1 MKNILITQTL
11 IFLFISATVFA
22 QNQYYL
28 SSSTG
33 NDNNDGSQTQP
44 WKTLS
49 KLSATT
55 LGPGD
60 TVYFKKGDTFRG
72 NFVVDGSGT
81 EQNPI
86 TFTSYGTGNQPI
98 ISGSGHDD
106 GGGDYR
112 EAILVTNHDNMIV
125 DGLEIQNHRTITR
138 SGVGDLVSFG
148 IRVEVSD
155 SNANLNNFSFRNMT
169 FKNVYA
175 LFGINISDYTNIN
188 IYQQAFNAFEVSG
201 LTFFSSRGGI
211 INNVIVEDSY
221 FTDLQRIGVHMKN
234 AAGKN
239 STKRNT
245 NFVFRNNEFF
255 QIGGTC
261 VLPVRTENCLI
272 ENNIFNQ
279 PGAKTN
285 DKMIGR
291 GSAVWNWYS
300 INTIVQYNQAI
311 NAKGIMDSH
320 GIHVD
325 HSNVDTFIQYN
336 YMQDCEGGFVEILG
350 GNQRAVYRFN
360 ISVNDGWRHPDNY
373 DLLKWPNSDHT
384 IWLNDKVWGSK
395 DNHPSIDSYIYN
407 NTIVINKSGN
417 DAFDTAIDIKGENTR
432 IYNNIFYATNGSGIG
447 NQQGHY
453 GDPKLMMTNNLF
465 NGNIRNNF
473 RNLDSNR
480 VEINA
485 DFYNE
490 EIGDQNEFQINASS
504 QAINAGA
511 AYTGDYAHPAI
522 PVSASDIFANVE
534 EYPTVDFFGNSLTGD
549 STPNIGASNAKNGG
563 ITLSNKSES
572 STEKVFIQ
580 NPMISEKVVLF
591 GVNKSYQ
598 YALVDILGR
607 NKQQGF
613 LEAHKDEIILDES
626 LNPGIYVLKLKDKTN
641 TITSK
646 IVVNK
651 SSVNPDY

>member
-1 MKNILITQTL
+1 MYKQIKYP
-11 IFLFISATVFA
+11 IFVLLLSYSLCA

-33 NDNNDGSQTQP
+33 NDSNDGSQTQP

-49 KLSATT
+49 KISNTT

-72 NFVVDGSGT
+72 HFVVDGSGT
-81 EQNPI
+81 EQSPI
-86 TFTSYGTGNQPI
+86 TFTSYGNGNQPI
-98 ISGSGHDD
+98 ISGSDHDY

-112 EAILVTNHDNMIV
+112 EAMLVTNHDNMV
-125 DGLEIQNHRTITR
+125 FDDLEIQNHRTISR

-148 IRVEVSD
+148 IRIEVSD

-175 LFGINISDYTNIN
+175 LYWVDPSNQN
-188 IYQQAFNAFEVSG
+188 AFNDFEVSG
-201 LTFFSSRGGI
+201 LTFISSWGGI

-221 FTDLQRIGVHMKN
+221 FTDLQRIGVHIKN
-234 AAGKN
+234 TMGKT

-245 NFVFRNNEFF
+245 NFVFRNNDFF

-300 INTIVQYNQAI
+300 INTIIQYNQAI

-360 ISVNDGWRHPDNY
+360 ISVNDGWRVHPN
-373 DLLKWPNSDHT
+373 WVNSDHT
-384 IWLNDKVWGSK
+384 IWLNDKIGGESG
-395 DNHPSIDSYIYN
+395 HPSYDSYIYN
-407 NTIVINKSGN
+407 NTVVINKSGN
-417 DAFDTAIDIKGENTR
+417 DAFDTAIDINGQNTR
-432 IYNNIFYATNGSGIG
+432 IFNNIFYATNGSGIG
-447 NQQGHY
+447 NQQGNY
-453 GDPKLMMTNNLF
+453 GDPNLMMTNNMF
-465 NGNIRNNF
+465 FGNIRNNF
-473 RNLDSNR
+473 KTLDSNR
-480 VEINA
+480 LEVNPV
-485 DFYNE
+485 FYNE
-490 EIGDQNEFQINASS
+490 QIGDQYGFQINGSS
-504 QAINAGA
+504 QAIDAGA
-511 AYTGDYAHPAI
+511 AYTGNYAHPAI
-522 PVSASDIFANVE
+522 PVGASTIFTNVE
-534 EYPTVDFFGNSLTGD
+534 EYPTVDFFGNSITGD
-549 STPNIGASNAKNGG
+549 FTPNIGASNAKNGE
-563 ITLSNKSES
+563 ITLSNKSDTS
-572 STEKVFIQ
+572 SDKVYIQ
-580 NPMISEKVVLF
+580 NPMMSEKVVLF
-591 GVNKSYQ
+591 GIDKPYQ

-607 NKQQGF
+607 TKQQGF
-613 LEAHKDEIILDES
+613 LEASQNEIILDQTLS
-626 LNPGIYVLKLKDKTN
+626 SGVYLLKLENKAN
-641 TITSK
+641 TIKSK
-646 IVVNK
+646 IVLN
-651 SSVNPDY
+651 

>member
-1 MKNILITQTL
+1 MHKQIKYQ
-11 IFLFISATVFA
+11 IFVLLLSFSLCA

-33 NDNNDGSQTQP
+33 NDNNNGSQTQP

-49 KLSATT
+49 KLSNTT

-72 NFVVDGSGT
+72 HFVVNGSGT
-81 EQNPI
+81 EGNLI
-86 TFTSYGTGNQPI
+86 TFTSYGSGNQPI
-98 ISGSGHDD
+98 ISGSSHDD

-112 EAILVTNHDNMIV
+112 EAILVTNHDNMV
-125 DGLEIQNHRTITR
+125 FDGLEIQNHRTISR

-148 IRVEVSD
+148 IRIEVSN
-155 SNANLNNFSFRNMT
+155 SNVDLNNFSFRNMT

-175 LFGINISDYTNIN
+175 LYWVDPADQN
-188 IYQQAFNAFEVSG
+188 AFNDFEVSG
-201 LTFFSSRGGI
+201 LTFISSWGGI
-211 INNVIVEDSY
+211 INNVIVEESY
-221 FTDLQRIGVHMKN
+221 FTDLQRIGVHIKN
-234 AAGKN
+234 TMGKT

-261 VLPVRTENCLI
+261 VLPIRTENCLI

-300 INTIVQYNQAI
+300 INTIVQYNQAV
-311 NAKGIMDSH
+311 NAKGILDSH

-360 ISVNDGWRHPDNY
+360 ISVNDGWRVNPN
-373 DLLKWPNSDHT
+373 WVNSDHT
-384 IWLNDKVWGSK
+384 IWLNDKIGGQSG
-395 DNHPSIDSYIYN
+395 HPSYESYIYN
-407 NTIVINKSGN
+407 NTVVINKSGN
-417 DAFDTAIDIKGENTR
+417 DAFDTAIDINGQNTR
-432 IYNNIFYATNGSGIG
+432 IFNNIFYAVNGSGIG
-447 NQQGHY
+447 NQQGNY
-453 GDPKLMMTNNLF
+453 SDPNLMMTNNLF
-465 NGNIRNNF
+465 FGNIRNNF
-473 RNLDSNR
+473 KTIDTNR
-480 VEINA
+480 IEVNPV
-485 DFYNE
+485 FYNE
-490 EIGDQNEFQINASS
+490 QSGDQYGFQIDASS
-504 QAINAGA
+504 QAIDAGA
-511 AYTGDYAHPAI
+511 AYTGNYAHPAI
-522 PVSASDIFANVE
+522 PVDASTIFANLE
-534 EYPTVDFFGNSLTGD
+534 EYPTVDFFGNSLSGD
-549 STPNIGASNAKNGG
+549 STPNIGASNAKNGE
-563 ITLSNKSES
+563 ITLSNKSDI
-572 STEKVFIQ
+572 STEKVYIQ
-580 NPMISEKVVLF
+580 NPMISDKVVLH

-607 NKQQGF
+607 TKQQGF
-613 LEAHKDEIILDES
+613 LEAQKDEIILDES
-626 LNPGIYVLKLKDKTN
+626 LNPGIYLLQLRDKTN

-646 IVVNK
+646 IVVN
-651 SSVNPDY
+651 

>member
-1 MKNILITQTL
+1 MHKQIKYQ
-11 IFLFISATVFA
+11 VFVLLLSFSLCA

-33 NDNNDGSQTQP
+33 NDNNNGSQTQP

-49 KLSATT
+49 KLSNTT

-72 NFVVDGSGT
+72 HYVVNGSGT
-81 EQNPI
+81 EGNLI
-86 TFTSYGTGNQPI
+86 TFTSYGSGNQPI
-98 ISGSGHDD
+98 ISGSSHDD

-112 EAILVTNHDNMIV
+112 EAILVTNHDNMV
-125 DGLEIQNHRTITR
+125 FDGLEIQNHRTISR

-148 IRVEVSD
+148 IRIEVSD
-155 SNANLNNFSFRNMT
+155 SNVDLNNFSFRNMT

-175 LFGINISDYTNIN
+175 LYWVDPADQN
-188 IYQQAFNAFEVSG
+188 AFNDFEVSG
-201 LTFFSSRGGI
+201 LTFISSWGGI
-211 INNVIVEDSY
+211 INNVIVEESY
-221 FTDLQRIGVHMKN
+221 FTDLQRIGVHIKN
-234 AAGKN
+234 TMGKT

-261 VLPVRTENCLI
+261 VLPIRTENCLI

-300 INTIVQYNQAI
+300 INTIVQYNQAV
-311 NAKGIMDSH
+311 NAKGILDSH

-360 ISVNDGWRHPDNY
+360 ISVNDGWRVNPN
-373 DLLKWPNSDHT
+373 WANSDHT
-384 IWLNDKVWGSK
+384 IWLNDKIGGQSG
-395 DNHPSIDSYIYN
+395 HPSYDSYIYN
-407 NTIVINKSGN
+407 NTVVINKSGN
-417 DAFDTAIDIKGENTR
+417 DAFDTAIDINGQNTR
-432 IYNNIFYATNGSGIG
+432 IYNNIFYAVNGSGIG
-447 NQQGHY
+447 NQQGNY
-453 GDPKLMMTNNLF
+453 NDPNLMITNNLF
-465 NGNIRNNF
+465 FGNIRNNF
-473 RNLDSNR
+473 KTTDANR
-480 VEINA
+480 IEVNPG
-485 DFYNE
+485 FYNE
-490 EIGDQNEFQINASS
+490 QSGDQYGFQIDASS
-504 QAINAGA
+504 QAIDAGA
-511 AYTGDYAHPAI
+511 AYTGNYAHPAI
-522 PVSASDIFANVE
+522 PVDASTIFANLE
-534 EYPTVDFFGNSLTGD
+534 EYPTVDFFGNSLSGD
-549 STPNIGASNAKNGG
+549 SIPNIGACNAKNGE
-563 ITLSNKSES
+563 ITLSNKSDIS
-572 STEKVFIQ
+572 AEKVYIQ
-580 NPMISEKVVLF
+580 NPMISDKVVLY

-607 NKQQGF
+607 TKQQGF
-613 LEAHKDEIILDES
+613 LEAQKDEIILDES
-626 LNPGIYVLKLKDKTN
+626 LNPGVYLLQLRDKTN

-646 IVVNK
+646 IVVN
-651 SSVNPDY
+651 

>member
-1 MKNILITQTL
+1 MHKQIKYQ
-11 IFLFISATVFA
+11 IFVLLLSFSLCA

-33 NDNNDGSQTQP
+33 NDNNNGSQTQP

-49 KLSATT
+49 KLSNTT

-72 NFVVDGSGT
+72 HYVVNGSGT
-81 EQNPI
+81 EGNLI
-86 TFTSYGTGNQPI
+86 TFTSYGSGNQPI
-98 ISGSGHDD
+98 ISGSSHDD

-112 EAILVTNHDNMIV
+112 EAILVTNHDNMV
-125 DGLEIQNHRTITR
+125 FDGLEIQNHRTISR

-148 IRVEVSD
+148 IRIEVSD
-155 SNANLNNFSFRNMT
+155 SNVDLNNFSFRNMT

-175 LFGINISDYTNIN
+175 LYWVDPADQN
-188 IYQQAFNAFEVSG
+188 AFNDFEVSG
-201 LTFFSSRGGI
+201 LTFISSWGGI
-211 INNVIVEDSY
+211 INNVIVEESY
-221 FTDLQRIGVHMKN
+221 FTDLQRIGVHIKN
-234 AAGKN
+234 TMGKT

-261 VLPVRTENCLI
+261 VLPIRTENCLI

-300 INTIVQYNQAI
+300 INTIVQYNQAV
-311 NAKGIMDSH
+311 NAKGILDSH

-360 ISVNDGWRHPDNY
+360 ISVNDGWRVNPN
-373 DLLKWPNSDHT
+373 WVNSDHT
-384 IWLNDKVWGSK
+384 IWLNDKIGGQSG
-395 DNHPSIDSYIYN
+395 HPSYDSYIYN
-407 NTIVINKSGN
+407 NTVVINKSGN
-417 DAFDTAIDIKGENTR
+417 DAFDTAIDINGQNTR
-432 IYNNIFYATNGSGIG
+432 IFNNIFYAVNGSGIG
-447 NQQGHY
+447 NQQGNY
-453 GDPKLMMTNNLF
+453 SDPSLMMTNNLF
-465 NGNIRNNF
+465 FGNIRNNF
-473 RNLDSNR
+473 KTIDANR
-480 VEINA
+480 IEVNPV
-485 DFYNE
+485 FFNE
-490 EIGDQNEFQINASS
+490 QSGDQYGFQIDASS
-504 QAINAGA
+504 QAIDAGA
-511 AYTGDYAHPAI
+511 AYTGNYAHPAI
-522 PVSASDIFANVE
+522 PVDASTIFANLE
-534 EYPTVDFFGNSLTGD
+534 EYPTVDFFGNSLSGD
-549 STPNIGASNAKNGG
+549 STPNIGASNAKNGE
-563 ITLSNKSES
+563 ITLSNKSDI
-572 STEKVFIQ
+572 STEKVYIQ
-580 NPMISEKVVLF
+580 NPIISDKVVLH

-607 NKQQGF
+607 TKQQGF
-613 LEAHKDEIILDES
+613 LEAQKDEIILDES
-626 LNPGIYVLKLKDKTN
+626 LNPGIYLLQLRDKTN

-646 IVVNK
+646 IVVN
-651 SSVNPDY
+651 

>member
-1 MKNILITQTL
+1 MYKQIKYP
-11 IFLFISATVFA
+11 IFVLLLSYSLCA

-33 NDNNDGSQTQP
+33 NDSNDGSQTQP

-49 KLSATT
+49 KISNTT

-72 NFVVDGSGT
+72 HFVVDGSGT
-81 EQNPI
+81 EQSPI
-86 TFTSYGTGNQPI
+86 TFTSYGNGNQPI
-98 ISGSGHDD
+98 ISGSDHDD

-112 EAILVTNHDNMIV
+112 EAMLVTNHDNMV
-125 DGLEIQNHRTITR
+125 FDDLEIQNHRTISR

-148 IRVEVSD
+148 IRIEVSD

-175 LFGINISDYTNIN
+175 LYWVDPSNQN
-188 IYQQAFNAFEVSG
+188 AFNDFEVSG
-201 LTFFSSRGGI
+201 LTFISSWGGI

-221 FTDLQRIGVHMKN
+221 FTDLQRIGVHIKN
-234 AAGKN
+234 TMGKT

-245 NFVFRNNEFF
+245 NFVFRNNDFF

-300 INTIVQYNQAI
+300 INTIIQYNQAI

-360 ISVNDGWRHPDNY
+360 ISVNDGWRVHPN
-373 DLLKWPNSDHT
+373 WVNSDHT
-384 IWLNDKVWGSK
+384 IWLNDKIGGESG
-395 DNHPSIDSYIYN
+395 HPSYDSYIYN
-407 NTIVINKSGN
+407 NTVVINKSGN
-417 DAFDTAIDIKGENTR
+417 DAFDTAIDINGQNTR
-432 IYNNIFYATNGSGIG
+432 IFNNIFYATNGSGIG
-447 NQQGHY
+447 NQQGNY
-453 GDPKLMMTNNLF
+453 GDPNLMMTNNMF
-465 NGNIRNNF
+465 FGNIRNNF
-473 RNLDSNR
+473 KTLDSNR
-480 VEINA
+480 LEVNPV
-485 DFYNE
+485 FYNE
-490 EIGDQNEFQINASS
+490 QIGDQYGFQINGSS
-504 QAINAGA
+504 QAIDAGA
-511 AYTGDYAHPAI
+511 AYTGNYAHPAI
-522 PVSASDIFANVE
+522 PVGASTIFTNVE
-534 EYPTVDFFGNSLTGD
+534 EYPTVDFFGNSITGD
-549 STPNIGASNAKNGG
+549 FTPNIGASNAKNGE
-563 ITLSNKSES
+563 ITLSNKSDTS
-572 STEKVFIQ
+572 SDKVYIQ
-580 NPMISEKVVLF
+580 NPMMSEKVVLF
-591 GVNKSYQ
+591 GIDKPYQ

-607 NKQQGF
+607 TKQQGF
-613 LEAHKDEIILDES
+613 LEASQNEIILDQS
-626 LNPGIYVLKLKDKTN
+626 LSSGVYLLKLENKAN
-641 TITSK
+641 TIKSK
-646 IVVNK
+646 IVVN
-651 SSVNPDY
+651 

>member
-1 MKNILITQTL
+1 MHKQIKYQ
-11 IFLFISATVFA
+11 IFVLLLSFSLCA

-33 NDNNDGSQTQP
+33 NDNNNGSQTQP

-49 KLSATT
+49 KLSNTT

-72 NFVVDGSGT
+72 HFVVNGSGT
-81 EQNPI
+81 EGNLI
-86 TFTSYGTGNQPI
+86 TFTSYGSGNQPI
-98 ISGSGHDD
+98 ISGSSHDD

-112 EAILVTNHDNMIV
+112 EAILVTNHDNMV
-125 DGLEIQNHRTITR
+125 FDGLEIQNHRTISR

-148 IRVEVSD
+148 IRIEVSN
-155 SNANLNNFSFRNMT
+155 SNVDLNNFSFRNMT

-175 LFGINISDYTNIN
+175 LYWVDPADQN
-188 IYQQAFNAFEVSG
+188 AFNDFEVSG
-201 LTFFSSRGGI
+201 LTFISSWGGI
-211 INNVIVEDSY
+211 INNVIVEESY
-221 FTDLQRIGVHMKN
+221 FTDLQRIGVHIKN
-234 AAGKN
+234 TMGKT

-261 VLPVRTENCLI
+261 VLPIRTENCLI

-300 INTIVQYNQAI
+300 INTIVQYNQAV
-311 NAKGIMDSH
+311 NAKGILDSH

-360 ISVNDGWRHPDNY
+360 ISVNDGWRVNPN
-373 DLLKWPNSDHT
+373 WVNSDHT
-384 IWLNDKVWGSK
+384 IWLNDKIGGQSG
-395 DNHPSIDSYIYN
+395 HPSYDSYIYN
-407 NTIVINKSGN
+407 NTVVINKSGN
-417 DAFDTAIDIKGENTR
+417 DAFDTAIDINGQNTR
-432 IYNNIFYATNGSGIG
+432 IFNNIFYAVNGSGIG
-447 NQQGHY
+447 NQQGNY
-453 GDPKLMMTNNLF
+453 SDPNLMMTNNLF
-465 NGNIRNNF
+465 FGNIRNNF
-473 RNLDSNR
+473 KTIDTNR
-480 VEINA
+480 IEVNPV
-485 DFYNE
+485 FYNE
-490 EIGDQNEFQINASS
+490 QSGDQYGFQIDASS
-504 QAINAGA
+504 QAIDAGA
-511 AYTGDYAHPAI
+511 AYTGNYAHPAI
-522 PVSASDIFANVE
+522 PVDASTIFANLE
-534 EYPTVDFFGNSLTGD
+534 EYPTVDFFGNSLSGD
-549 STPNIGASNAKNGG
+549 STPNIGASNAKNGE
-563 ITLSNKSES
+563 ITLSNKSDI
-572 STEKVFIQ
+572 STEKVYIQ
-580 NPMISEKVVLF
+580 NPMISDKVVLH

-607 NKQQGF
+607 TKQQGF
-613 LEAHKDEIILDES
+613 LEAQKDEIILDES
-626 LNPGIYVLKLKDKTN
+626 LNPGIYLLQLRDKTN

-646 IVVNK
+646 IVVN
-651 SSVNPDY
+651 

>member
-1 MKNILITQTL
+1 MYKQIKYP
-11 IFLFISATVFA
+11 IFVLLLSYSLCA

-33 NDNNDGSQTQP
+33 NDSNDGSQTQP

-49 KLSATT
+49 KISNTT

-72 NFVVDGSGT
+72 HFVVDGSGT
-81 EQNPI
+81 EQSPI
-86 TFTSYGTGNQPI
+86 TFTSYGNGNQPI
-98 ISGSGHDD
+98 ISGSDHDY

-112 EAILVTNHDNMIV
+112 EAMLVTNHDNMV
-125 DGLEIQNHRTITR
+125 FDDLEIQNHRTISR

-148 IRVEVSD
+148 IRIEVSD

-175 LFGINISDYTNIN
+175 LYWVDPSNQN
-188 IYQQAFNAFEVSG
+188 AFNDFEVSG
-201 LTFFSSRGGI
+201 LTFISSWGGI

-221 FTDLQRIGVHMKN
+221 FTDLQRIGVHIKN
-234 AAGKN
+234 TMGKT

-245 NFVFRNNEFF
+245 NFVFRNNDFF

-300 INTIVQYNQAI
+300 INTIIQYNQAI

-360 ISVNDGWRHPDNY
+360 ISVNDGWRVHPN
-373 DLLKWPNSDHT
+373 WVNSDHT
-384 IWLNDKVWGSK
+384 IWLNDKIGGESG
-395 DNHPSIDSYIYN
+395 HPSYDSYIYN
-407 NTIVINKSGN
+407 NTVVINKSGN
-417 DAFDTAIDIKGENTR
+417 DAFDTAIDINGQNTR
-432 IYNNIFYATNGSGIG
+432 IFNNIFYATNGSGIG
-447 NQQGHY
+447 NQQGNY
-453 GDPKLMMTNNLF
+453 GDPNLMMTNNMF
-465 NGNIRNNF
+465 FGNIRNNF
-473 RNLDSNR
+473 KTLDSNR
-480 VEINA
+480 LEVNPV
-485 DFYNE
+485 FYNE
-490 EIGDQNEFQINASS
+490 QIGDQYGFQINGSS
-504 QAINAGA
+504 QAIDAGA
-511 AYTGDYAHPAI
+511 AYTGNYAHPAI
-522 PVSASDIFANVE
+522 PVGASTIFNNVE
-534 EYPTVDFFGNSLTGD
+534 EYPTVDFFGNSITGD
-549 STPNIGASNAKNGG
+549 FTPNIGASNAKNGE
-563 ITLSNKSES
+563 ITLSNKSDAS
-572 STEKVFIQ
+572 SDKVYIQ
-580 NPMISEKVVLF
+580 NPMMSEKVVLF
-591 GVNKSYQ
+591 GIDKPYQ

-607 NKQQGF
+607 TKQQGF
-613 LEAHKDEIILDES
+613 LEASQNEIILDQS
-626 LNPGIYVLKLKDKTN
+626 LSSGVYLLKLENKAN
-641 TITSK
+641 TIKSK
-646 IVVNK
+646 IVVN
-651 SSVNPDY
+651 

>member
-1 MKNILITQTL
+1 MYKQIKYP
-11 IFLFISATVFA
+11 IFVLLLSYSLCA

-33 NDNNDGSQTQP
+33 NDSNDGSQTQP

-49 KLSATT
+49 KISNTT

-72 NFVVDGSGT
+72 HFVVDGSGT
-81 EQNPI
+81 EQSPI
-86 TFTSYGTGNQPI
+86 TFTSYGNGSQPI
-98 ISGSGHDD
+98 ISGSDHDY

-112 EAILVTNHDNMIV
+112 EAMLVTNHDNMV
-125 DGLEIQNHRTITR
+125 FDDLEIQNHRTISR

-148 IRVEVSD
+148 IRIEVSD
-155 SNANLNNFSFRNMT
+155 SNANLNNFSFRNMI

-175 LFGINISDYTNIN
+175 LYWVDPSNQN
-188 IYQQAFNAFEVSG
+188 AFNDFEVSG
-201 LTFFSSRGGI
+201 LTFISSWGGI

-221 FTDLQRIGVHMKN
+221 FTDLQRIGVHIKN
-234 AAGKN
+234 TMGKT

-300 INTIVQYNQAI
+300 INTIIQYNQAI

-360 ISVNDGWRHPDNY
+360 ISVNDGWRVHPNWVD
-373 DLLKWPNSDHT
+373 SDHT
-384 IWLNDKVWGSK
+384 IWLNDKIGGESG
-395 DNHPSIDSYIYN
+395 HPSYDSYIYN
-407 NTIVINKSGN
+407 NTVVINKSGN
-417 DAFDTAIDIKGENTR
+417 DAFDTAIDINGQNTR
-432 IYNNIFYATNGSGIG
+432 IFNNIFYATNGSGIG
-447 NQQGHY
+447 NQQGNY
-453 GDPKLMMTNNLF
+453 GDPNLMMTNNLF
-465 NGNIRNNF
+465 HGNIRNNF
-473 RNLDSNR
+473 RTLDSNR
-480 VEINA
+480 LEVNP

-490 EIGDQNEFQINASS
+490 GGGDQYGFQINGSS
-504 QAINAGA
+504 QAIDAGA
-511 AYTGDYAHPAI
+511 AYTGNYAHPAI
-522 PVSASDIFANVE
+522 PVGASTIFTNVE
-534 EYPTVDFFGNSLTGD
+534 EYPTVDFFGNSITGD
-549 STPNIGASNAKNGG
+549 FTPNIGASNAKNGE
-563 ITLSNKSES
+563 ITLSNKSDTS
-572 STEKVFIQ
+572 SDKVYIQ
-580 NPMISEKVVLF
+580 NPMMSEKVVLF
-591 GVNKSYQ
+591 GIDKPYQ

-607 NKQQGF
+607 TKQQGF
-613 LEAHKDEIILDES
+613 LEASQNEIILDQTLS
-626 LNPGIYVLKLKDKTN
+626 SGVYLLKLENKAN
-641 TITSK
+641 TIKSK
-646 IVVNK
+646 IVVN
-651 SSVNPDY
+651 

>member
-1 MKNILITQTL
+1 MYKQIKYP
-11 IFLFISATVFA
+11 IFVLLLSFSLCA

-33 NDNNDGSQTQP
+33 NDSNDGSQTQP

-49 KLSATT
+49 KISNTT

-72 NFVVDGSGT
+72 HFVVDGSGT

-86 TFTSYGTGNQPI
+86 TFTSYGSGNQPV

-106 GGGDYR
+106 GSGDYR
-112 EAILVTNHDNMIV
+112 EAILITNHDNMV
-125 DGLEIQNHRTITR
+125 FDRLEIQNHRTISR

-155 SNANLNNFSFRNMT
+155 SNVNLNNFFFRNMT
-169 FKNVYA
+169 FKNVYG
-175 LFGINISDYTNIN
+175 LYWVDPSNQSE
-188 IYQQAFNAFEVSG
+188 FNAFEVSG
-201 LTFFSSRGGI
+201 LTFISSWGGI

-221 FTDLQRIGVHMKN
+221 FTDLQRIGVHIKN
-234 AAGKN
+234 TMGKT

-261 VLPVRTENCLI
+261 VLPIRAENCLI

-300 INTIVQYNQAI
+300 INTIIQYNQAI

-360 ISVNDGWRHPDNY
+360 ISVNDGWRVHPN
-373 DLLKWPNSDHT
+373 WVNSDHT
-384 IWLNDKVWGSK
+384 IWLNDKIGGESG
-395 DNHPSIDSYIYN
+395 HPSYDSYIYN
-407 NTIVINKSGN
+407 NTVVINKSGN
-417 DAFDTAIDIKGENTR
+417 DAFDTAIDINGQNTR
-432 IYNNIFYATNGSGIG
+432 IFNNIFYAVNGSGIG
-447 NQQGHY
+447 NQQGNY
-453 GDPKLMMTNNLF
+453 GDPNLMMTNNMF
-465 NGNIRNNF
+465 FGNIRNNF
-473 RNLDSNR
+473 KTLDSNR
-480 VEINA
+480 LEVNP

-490 EIGDQNEFQINASS
+490 QSGDQYGFQIDASS
-504 QAINAGA
+504 QAIDAGV
-511 AYTGDYAHPAI
+511 AYTGNYAHPAI
-522 PVSASDIFANVE
+522 PVDASTIFANVE
-534 EYPTVDFFGNSLTGD
+534 EYPTLDFFGHSLSGD
-549 STPNIGASNAKNGG
+549 STPNIGASNAKNGE
-563 ITLSNKSES
+563 ITLANKSDI
-572 STEKVFIQ
+572 STHNVYIQ
-580 NPMISEKVVLF
+580 NPIVSDKVVIY
-591 GVNKSYQ
+591 GIDKPYQ
-598 YALVDILGR
+598 YTLVDLLGR
-607 NKQQGF
+607 TKQKGF
-613 LEAHKDEIILDES
+613 LKENQPEIIFQKS
-626 LNPGIYVLKLKDKTN
+626 LKSGMYILKLQN
-641 TITSK
+641 EYNACSGRLL
-646 IVVNK
+646 VLN
-651 SSVNPDY
+651 

>member
-1 MKNILITQTL
+1 MHKQIKYQ
-11 IFLFISATVFA
+11 IFVLLLSFSLCA

-33 NDNNDGSQTQP
+33 NDNNNGSQTQP

-49 KLSATT
+49 KLSNTT

-72 NFVVDGSGT
+72 HYVVNGSGT
-81 EQNPI
+81 EGNLI
-86 TFTSYGTGNQPI
+86 TFTSYGSGNQPI
-98 ISGSGHDD
+98 ISGSSHDD

-112 EAILVTNHDNMIV
+112 EAILVTNHDNMV
-125 DGLEIQNHRTITR
+125 FDGLEIQNHRKISR

-148 IRVEVSD
+148 IRIEVSN
-155 SNANLNNFSFRNMT
+155 SNVDLNNFSFRNMT

-175 LFGINISDYTNIN
+175 LYWVDPADQN
-188 IYQQAFNAFEVSG
+188 AFNDFEVSG
-201 LTFFSSRGGI
+201 LTFISSWGGI
-211 INNVIVEDSY
+211 INNVIVEESY
-221 FTDLQRIGVHMKN
+221 FTDLQRIGVHIKN
-234 AAGKN
+234 TMGKT

-261 VLPVRTENCLI
+261 VLPIRTENCLI

-300 INTIVQYNQAI
+300 INTIVQYNQAV
-311 NAKGIMDSH
+311 NAKGILDSH

-360 ISVNDGWRHPDNY
+360 ISVNDGWRVNPN
-373 DLLKWPNSDHT
+373 WVNSDHT
-384 IWLNDKVWGSK
+384 IWLNDKIGGQSG
-395 DNHPSIDSYIYN
+395 HPSYDSYIYN
-407 NTIVINKSGN
+407 NTVVINKSGN
-417 DAFDTAIDIKGENTR
+417 DAFDTAIDINGQNTR
-432 IYNNIFYATNGSGIG
+432 IFNNIFYAVNGSGIG
-447 NQQGHY
+447 NQQGNY
-453 GDPKLMMTNNLF
+453 SDPNLMMTNNLF
-465 NGNIRNNF
+465 FGNIRNNF
-473 RNLDSNR
+473 KTIDTNR
-480 VEINA
+480 IEVNPV
-485 DFYNE
+485 FYNE
-490 EIGDQNEFQINASS
+490 QSGDQYGFQIDASS
-504 QAINAGA
+504 QAIDAGA
-511 AYTGDYAHPAI
+511 AYTGNYAHPAI
-522 PVSASDIFANVE
+522 PVDASTIFANLE
-534 EYPTVDFFGNSLTGD
+534 EYPTVDFFGNSLSGD
-549 STPNIGASNAKNGG
+549 STPNIGASNAKNGE
-563 ITLSNKSES
+563 ITLSNKSDI
-572 STEKVFIQ
+572 STEKVYIQ
-580 NPMISEKVVLF
+580 NPMISDKVVLH

-607 NKQQGF
+607 TKQQGF
-613 LEAHKDEIILDES
+613 LEAQKDEIILDES
-626 LNPGIYVLKLKDKTN
+626 LNPGIYLLQLRDKTN

-646 IVVNK
+646 IVVN
-651 SSVNPDY
+651 

>member
-1 MKNILITQTL
+1 MHKQIKYQ
-11 IFLFISATVFA
+11 IFVLLLSFSLCA

-33 NDNNDGSQTQP
+33 NDNNNGSQTQP

-49 KLSATT
+49 KLSNTT

-72 NFVVDGSGT
+72 HYVVNGSGT
-81 EQNPI
+81 EGNLI
-86 TFTSYGTGNQPI
+86 TFTSYGSGNQPI
-98 ISGSGHDD
+98 ISGSSHDD

-112 EAILVTNHDNMIV
+112 EAILVTNHDNMV
-125 DGLEIQNHRTITR
+125 FDGLEIQNHRTISR

-148 IRVEVSD
+148 IRIEVSN
-155 SNANLNNFSFRNMT
+155 SNVDLNNFSFRNMT

-175 LFGINISDYTNIN
+175 LYWVDPADQN
-188 IYQQAFNAFEVSG
+188 AFNDFEVSG
-201 LTFFSSRGGI
+201 LTFISSWGGI
-211 INNVIVEDSY
+211 INNVIVEESY
-221 FTDLQRIGVHMKN
+221 FTDLQRIGVHIKN
-234 AAGKN
+234 TMGKT

-261 VLPVRTENCLI
+261 VLPIRTENCLI

-300 INTIVQYNQAI
+300 INTIVQYNQAV
-311 NAKGIMDSH
+311 NAKGILDSH

-360 ISVNDGWRHPDNY
+360 ISVNDGWRVNPN
-373 DLLKWPNSDHT
+373 WVNSDHT
-384 IWLNDKVWGSK
+384 IWLNDKIGGQSG
-395 DNHPSIDSYIYN
+395 HPSYESYIYN
-407 NTIVINKSGN
+407 NTVVINKSGN
-417 DAFDTAIDIKGENTR
+417 DAFDTAIDINGQNTR
-432 IYNNIFYATNGSGIG
+432 IFNNIFYAVNGSGIG
-447 NQQGHY
+447 NQQGTY
-453 GDPKLMMTNNLF
+453 SDPNLMMTNNLF
-465 NGNIRNNF
+465 FGNIRNNF
-473 RNLDSNR
+473 KTIDTNR
-480 VEINA
+480 IEVNPV
-485 DFYNE
+485 FYNE
-490 EIGDQNEFQINASS
+490 QSGDQYGFQIDASS
-504 QAINAGA
+504 QAIDAGA
-511 AYTGDYAHPAI
+511 AYTGNYAHPAI
-522 PVSASDIFANVE
+522 PVDASTIFANLE
-534 EYPTVDFFGNSLTGD
+534 EYPTVDFFGNSLSGD
-549 STPNIGASNAKNGG
+549 STPNIGASNAKNGE
-563 ITLSNKSES
+563 ITLSNKSDI
-572 STEKVFIQ
+572 STEKVYIQ
-580 NPMISEKVVLF
+580 NPMISDKVVLH

-607 NKQQGF
+607 TKQQGF
-613 LEAHKDEIILDES
+613 LEAQKDEIILDES
-626 LNPGIYVLKLKDKTN
+626 LNPGIYLLQLRDKTN

-646 IVVNK
+646 IVVN
-651 SSVNPDY
+651 

>member
-1 MKNILITQTL
+1 MYKQIKYP
-11 IFLFISATVFA
+11 IFVLLLSYSLCA

-33 NDNNDGSQTQP
+33 NDSNDGSQTQP

-49 KLSATT
+49 KISNTT

-72 NFVVDGSGT
+72 HFVVDGSGT
-81 EQNPI
+81 EQSPI
-86 TFTSYGTGNQPI
+86 TFTSYGNGNQPI
-98 ISGSGHDD
+98 ISGSDHDY

-112 EAILVTNHDNMIV
+112 EAMLVTNHDNMV
-125 DGLEIQNHRTITR
+125 FDDLEIQNHRTISR

-148 IRVEVSD
+148 IRIEVSD

-175 LFGINISDYTNIN
+175 LYWVDQSNQN
-188 IYQQAFNAFEVSG
+188 AFNDFEVSG
-201 LTFFSSRGGI
+201 LTFISSWGGI

-221 FTDLQRIGVHMKN
+221 FTDLQRIGVHIKN
-234 AAGKN
+234 TMGKT

-245 NFVFRNNEFF
+245 NFVFRNNDFF

-300 INTIVQYNQAI
+300 INTIIQYNQAI

-360 ISVNDGWRHPDNY
+360 ISVNDGWRVHPN
-373 DLLKWPNSDHT
+373 WVNSDHT
-384 IWLNDKVWGSK
+384 IWLNDKIGGESG
-395 DNHPSIDSYIYN
+395 HPSYDSYIYN
-407 NTIVINKSGN
+407 NTVVINKSGN
-417 DAFDTAIDIKGENTR
+417 DAFDTAIDINGQNTR
-432 IYNNIFYATNGSGIG
+432 IFNNIFYATNGSGIG
-447 NQQGHY
+447 NQQGNY
-453 GDPKLMMTNNLF
+453 GDPNLMMTNNMF
-465 NGNIRNNF
+465 FGNIRNNF
-473 RNLDSNR
+473 KTLDSNR
-480 VEINA
+480 LEVNPV
-485 DFYNE
+485 FYNE
-490 EIGDQNEFQINASS
+490 QIGDQYGFQINGSS
-504 QAINAGA
+504 QAIDAGA
-511 AYTGDYAHPAI
+511 AYTGNYAHPAI
-522 PVSASDIFANVE
+522 PVGASTIFTNVE
-534 EYPTVDFFGNSLTGD
+534 EYPTVDFFGNSITGD
-549 STPNIGASNAKNGG
+549 FTPNIGASNAKNGE
-563 ITLSNKSES
+563 ITLSNKSDTS
-572 STEKVFIQ
+572 SDKVYIQ
-580 NPMISEKVVLF
+580 NPMMSEKVVLF
-591 GVNKSYQ
+591 GIDKPYQ

-607 NKQQGF
+607 TKQQGF
-613 LEAHKDEIILDES
+613 LEASQNEIILDQTLS
-626 LNPGIYVLKLKDKTN
+626 SGVYLLKLENKAN
-641 TITSK
+641 TIKSK
-646 IVVNK
+646 IVVN
-651 SSVNPDY
+651 

>member
-1 MKNILITQTL
+1 MHKQIKYQ
-11 IFLFISATVFA
+11 IFVLLLSFSLCA

-33 NDNNDGSQTQP
+33 NDNNNGSQTQP

-49 KLSATT
+49 KLSNTT

-72 NFVVDGSGT
+72 HYVVNGSGT
-81 EQNPI
+81 EGNLI
-86 TFTSYGTGNQPI
+86 TFTSYGSGNQPI
-98 ISGSGHDD
+98 ISGSSHDD

-112 EAILVTNHDNMIV
+112 EAILVTNHDNMV
-125 DGLEIQNHRTITR
+125 FDGLEIQNHRTISR

-148 IRVEVSD
+148 IRIEVSN
-155 SNANLNNFSFRNMT
+155 SNVDLNNFYFRNMT

-175 LFGINISDYTNIN
+175 LYWVDPADQN
-188 IYQQAFNAFEVSG
+188 AFNDFEVSG
-201 LTFFSSRGGI
+201 LTFISSWGGI
-211 INNVIVEDSY
+211 INNVIVEESY
-221 FTDLQRIGVHMKN
+221 FTDLQRIGVHIKN
-234 AAGKN
+234 TMGKT

-261 VLPVRTENCLI
+261 VLPIRTENCLI

-300 INTIVQYNQAI
+300 INTIVQYNQAV
-311 NAKGIMDSH
+311 NAKGILDSH

-360 ISVNDGWRHPDNY
+360 ISVNDGWRVNPN
-373 DLLKWPNSDHT
+373 WVNSDHT
-384 IWLNDKVWGSK
+384 IWLNDKIGGQSG
-395 DNHPSIDSYIYN
+395 HPSYESYIYN
-407 NTIVINKSGN
+407 NTVVINKSGN
-417 DAFDTAIDIKGENTR
+417 DAFDTAIDINGQNTR
-432 IYNNIFYATNGSGIG
+432 IFNNIFYAVNGSGIG
-447 NQQGHY
+447 NQQGNY
-453 GDPKLMMTNNLF
+453 SDPNLMMTNNLF
-465 NGNIRNNF
+465 FGNIRNNF
-473 RNLDSNR
+473 KTIDANR
-480 VEINA
+480 IEVNPV
-485 DFYNE
+485 FYNE
-490 EIGDQNEFQINASS
+490 QSGDQYGFQIDASS
-504 QAINAGA
+504 QAIDAGA
-511 AYTGDYAHPAI
+511 AYTGNYAHPAI
-522 PVSASDIFANVE
+522 PVDASTIFANLE
-534 EYPTVDFFGNSLTGD
+534 EYPTVDFFGNSLSGD
-549 STPNIGASNAKNGG
+549 STPNIGASNAKNGE
-563 ITLSNKSES
+563 ITLSNKSDI
-572 STEKVFIQ
+572 STEKVYIQ
-580 NPMISEKVVLF
+580 NPMISDKVVLH

-607 NKQQGF
+607 TKQQGF
-613 LEAHKDEIILDES
+613 LEAQKEEIILDES
-626 LNPGIYVLKLKDKTN
+626 LNPGIYLLQLRDKTN

-646 IVVNK
+646 IVVN
-651 SSVNPDY
+651 

>member
-1 MKNILITQTL
+1 MHKQIKYQ
-11 IFLFISATVFA
+11 IFVLLLSFSLCA

-33 NDNNDGSQTQP
+33 NDNNNGSQTQP

-49 KLSATT
+49 KLSNTT

-72 NFVVDGSGT
+72 HYVVNGSGT
-81 EQNPI
+81 EGNLI
-86 TFTSYGTGNQPI
+86 TFTSYGSGNQPI
-98 ISGSGHDD
+98 ISGSSHDD

-112 EAILVTNHDNMIV
+112 EAILVTNHDNMV
-125 DGLEIQNHRTITR
+125 FDGLEIQNHRTISR

-148 IRVEVSD
+148 IRIEVSN
-155 SNANLNNFSFRNMT
+155 SNVDLNNFSFRNMT

-175 LFGINISDYTNIN
+175 LYWVDPADQN
-188 IYQQAFNAFEVSG
+188 AFNDFEVSG
-201 LTFFSSRGGI
+201 LTFISSWGGI
-211 INNVIVEDSY
+211 INNVIVEESY
-221 FTDLQRIGVHMKN
+221 FTDLQRIGVHIKN
-234 AAGKN
+234 TMGKT

-261 VLPVRTENCLI
+261 VLPIRTENCLI

-300 INTIVQYNQAI
+300 INTIVQYNQAV
-311 NAKGIMDSH
+311 NAKGILDSH

-360 ISVNDGWRHPDNY
+360 ISVNDGWRVNPN
-373 DLLKWPNSDHT
+373 WVNSDHT
-384 IWLNDKVWGSK
+384 IWLNDKIGGQSG
-395 DNHPSIDSYIYN
+395 HPSYDSYIYN
-407 NTIVINKSGN
+407 NTVVINKSGN
-417 DAFDTAIDIKGENTR
+417 DAFDTAIDINGQNTR
-432 IYNNIFYATNGSGIG
+432 IFNNIFYAVNGSGIG
-447 NQQGHY
+447 NQQGNY
-453 GDPKLMMTNNLF
+453 SDPNLMMTNNLF
-465 NGNIRNNF
+465 FGNIRNNF
-473 RNLDSNR
+473 KTIDTNR
-480 VEINA
+480 IEVNPV
-485 DFYNE
+485 FYNE
-490 EIGDQNEFQINASS
+490 QSGDQYGFQIDASS
-504 QAINAGA
+504 QAIDAGA
-511 AYTGDYAHPAI
+511 AYTGNYAHPAI
-522 PVSASDIFANVE
+522 PVDASTIFANLE
-534 EYPTVDFFGNSLTGD
+534 EYPTVDFFGNSLSGD
-549 STPNIGASNAKNGG
+549 STPNIGASNAKNGE
-563 ITLSNKSES
+563 ITLSNKSDI
-572 STEKVFIQ
+572 STEKVYIQ
-580 NPMISEKVVLF
+580 NPMISDKVVLH

-607 NKQQGF
+607 TKQQGF
-613 LEAHKDEIILDES
+613 LEAQKDEIILDES
-626 LNPGIYVLKLKDKTN
+626 LNPGIYLLQLRDKTN

-646 IVVNK
+646 IVVN
-651 SSVNPDY
+651 

>member
-1 MKNILITQTL
+1 MYKQIKYP
-11 IFLFISATVFA
+11 IFVLLLSYSLCA

-33 NDNNDGSQTQP
+33 NDSNDGSQTQP

-49 KLSATT
+49 KISNTT

-72 NFVVDGSGT
+72 HFVVDGSGT
-81 EQNPI
+81 EQSPI
-86 TFTSYGTGNQPI
+86 TFTSYGNGNQPI
-98 ISGSGHDD
+98 ISGSDHDY

-112 EAILVTNHDNMIV
+112 EAMLVTNHDNMV
-125 DGLEIQNHRTITR
+125 FDDLEIQNHRTISR

-148 IRVEVSD
+148 IRIEVSD

-175 LFGINISDYTNIN
+175 LYCVDPSNQN
-188 IYQQAFNAFEVSG
+188 AFNDFEVSG
-201 LTFFSSRGGI
+201 LTFISSWGGI

-221 FTDLQRIGVHMKN
+221 FTDLQRIGVHIKN
-234 AAGKN
+234 TMGKT

-245 NFVFRNNEFF
+245 NFVFRNNDFF

-300 INTIVQYNQAI
+300 INTIIQYNQAI

-360 ISVNDGWRHPDNY
+360 ISVNDGWRVHPN
-373 DLLKWPNSDHT
+373 WVNSDHT
-384 IWLNDKVWGSK
+384 IWLNDKIGGESG
-395 DNHPSIDSYIYN
+395 HPSYDSYIYN
-407 NTIVINKSGN
+407 NTVVINKSGN
-417 DAFDTAIDIKGENTR
+417 DAFDTAIDINGQNTR
-432 IYNNIFYATNGSGIG
+432 IFNNIFYATNGSGIG
-447 NQQGHY
+447 NQQGNY
-453 GDPKLMMTNNLF
+453 GDPNLMMTNNMF
-465 NGNIRNNF
+465 FGNIRNNF
-473 RNLDSNR
+473 KTLDSNR
-480 VEINA
+480 LEVNPV
-485 DFYNE
+485 FYNE
-490 EIGDQNEFQINASS
+490 QIGDQYGFQINGSS
-504 QAINAGA
+504 QAIDAGA
-511 AYTGDYAHPAI
+511 AYTGNYAHPAI
-522 PVSASDIFANVE
+522 PVGASTIFTNVE
-534 EYPTVDFFGNSLTGD
+534 EYPTVDFFGNSITGD
-549 STPNIGASNAKNGG
+549 FTPNIGASNAKNGE
-563 ITLSNKSES
+563 ITLSNKSDTS
-572 STEKVFIQ
+572 SDKVYIQ
-580 NPMISEKVVLF
+580 NPMMSEKVVLF
-591 GVNKSYQ
+591 GIDKPYQ

-607 NKQQGF
+607 TKQQGF
-613 LEAHKDEIILDES
+613 LEASQNEIILDQS
-626 LNPGIYVLKLKDKTN
+626 LSSGVYLLKLENKAN
-641 TITSK
+641 TIKSK
-646 IVVNK
+646 IVVN
-651 SSVNPDY
+651 

>member
-1 MKNILITQTL
+1 MHKQIKYQ
-11 IFLFISATVFA
+11 IFVLLLSFSLCA

-33 NDNNDGSQTQP
+33 NDNNNGSQTQP

-49 KLSATT
+49 KLSNTT

-72 NFVVDGSGT
+72 HYVVNGSGT
-81 EQNPI
+81 EGNLI
-86 TFTSYGTGNQPI
+86 TFTSYGSGNQPI
-98 ISGSGHDD
+98 ISGSSHDD

-112 EAILVTNHDNMIV
+112 EAILVTNHDNMV
-125 DGLEIQNHRTITR
+125 FDGLEIQNHRTISR

-148 IRVEVSD
+148 IRIEVSN
-155 SNANLNNFSFRNMT
+155 SNVDLNNFSFRNMT

-175 LFGINISDYTNIN
+175 LYWVDPADQN
-188 IYQQAFNAFEVSG
+188 AFNDFEVSG
-201 LTFFSSRGGI
+201 LTFISSWGGI
-211 INNVIVEDSY
+211 INNVIVEESY
-221 FTDLQRIGVHMKN
+221 FTDLQRIGVHIKN
-234 AAGKN
+234 TMGKT

-261 VLPVRTENCLI
+261 VLPIRTENCLI

-300 INTIVQYNQAI
+300 INTIVQYNQAV
-311 NAKGIMDSH
+311 NAKGILDSH

-360 ISVNDGWRHPDNY
+360 ISVNDGWRVNPN
-373 DLLKWPNSDHT
+373 WVNSDHT
-384 IWLNDKVWGSK
+384 IWLNDKIGGQSG
-395 DNHPSIDSYIYN
+395 HPSYESYIYN
-407 NTIVINKSGN
+407 NTVVINKSGN
-417 DAFDTAIDIKGENTR
+417 DAFDTAIDINGQNTR
-432 IYNNIFYATNGSGIG
+432 IFNNIFYAVNGSGIG
-447 NQQGHY
+447 NQQGNY
-453 GDPKLMMTNNLF
+453 SDPNLMMTNNLF
-465 NGNIRNNF
+465 FGNIRNNF
-473 RNLDSNR
+473 KTIDTNR
-480 VEINA
+480 IEVNPV
-485 DFYNE
+485 FYNE
-490 EIGDQNEFQINASS
+490 QSGDQYGFQIDASS
-504 QAINAGA
+504 QAIDAGA
-511 AYTGDYAHPAI
+511 AYTGNYAHPAI
-522 PVSASDIFANVE
+522 PVDASTIFANLE
-534 EYPTVDFFGNSLTGD
+534 EYPTVDFFGNSLSGD
-549 STPNIGASNAKNGG
+549 STPNIGASNAKNGE
-563 ITLSNKSES
+563 ITLSNKSDI
-572 STEKVFIQ
+572 STEKVYIQ
-580 NPMISEKVVLF
+580 NPMISDKVVLH

-607 NKQQGF
+607 TKQQGF
-613 LEAHKDEIILDES
+613 LEAQKDEIILDES
-626 LNPGIYVLKLKDKTN
+626 LNPGIYLLLLRDKTN
-641 TITSK
+641 TIKSK
-646 IVVNK
+646 IVVN
-651 SSVNPDY
+651 

>member
-1 MKNILITQTL
+1 MYKQIKYP
-11 IFLFISATVFA
+11 IFVLLLSYSLCA

-33 NDNNDGSQTQP
+33 NDSNDGSQTQP

-49 KLSATT
+49 KISNTT

-72 NFVVDGSGT
+72 HFVVDGSGT
-81 EQNPI
+81 EQSPI
-86 TFTSYGTGNQPI
+86 TFTSYGNGNQPI
-98 ISGSGHDD
+98 ISGSDHDY

-112 EAILVTNHDNMIV
+112 EAMLVTNHDNMV
-125 DGLEIQNHRTITR
+125 FDDLEIQNHRTISR

-148 IRVEVSD
+148 IRIEVSD

-175 LFGINISDYTNIN
+175 LYWVDPSNQN
-188 IYQQAFNAFEVSG
+188 AFNDFEVSG
-201 LTFFSSRGGI
+201 LTFISSWGGI

-221 FTDLQRIGVHMKN
+221 FTDLQRIGVHIKN
-234 AAGKN
+234 TMGKT

-300 INTIVQYNQAI
+300 INTIIQYNQAI

-360 ISVNDGWRHPDNY
+360 ISVNDGWRVHPN
-373 DLLKWPNSDHT
+373 WVNSDHT
-384 IWLNDKVWGSK
+384 IWLNDKIGGESG
-395 DNHPSIDSYIYN
+395 HPSYDSYIYN
-407 NTIVINKSGN
+407 NTVVINKSGN
-417 DAFDTAIDIKGENTR
+417 DAFDTAIDINGQNTR
-432 IYNNIFYATNGSGIG
+432 IFNNIFYATNGSGIG
-447 NQQGHY
+447 NQQGNY
-453 GDPKLMMTNNLF
+453 GDPNLMMTNNMF
-465 NGNIRNNF
+465 FGNIRNNF
-473 RNLDSNR
+473 KTLDSNR
-480 VEINA
+480 LEVNPV
-485 DFYNE
+485 FYNE
-490 EIGDQNEFQINASS
+490 QIGDQYGFQINGSS
-504 QAINAGA
+504 QAIDAGA
-511 AYTGDYAHPAI
+511 AYTGNYAHPAI
-522 PVSASDIFANVE
+522 PVGASTIFTNVE
-534 EYPTVDFFGNSLTGD
+534 EYPTVDFFGNSITGD
-549 STPNIGASNAKNGG
+549 FTPNIGASNAKNGE
-563 ITLSNKSES
+563 ITLSNKSDTS
-572 STEKVFIQ
+572 SDKVYIQ
-580 NPMISEKVVLF
+580 NPMMSEKVVLF
-591 GVNKSYQ
+591 GIDKPYQ

-607 NKQQGF
+607 TKQQGF
-613 LEAHKDEIILDES
+613 LEASQNEIILDQTLS
-626 LNPGIYVLKLKDKTN
+626 SGVYLLKLENKAN
-641 TITSK
+641 TIKSK
-646 IVVNK
+646 IVVN
-651 SSVNPDY
+651 

>member
-1 MKNILITQTL
+1 MYKQIKYP
-11 IFLFISATVFA
+11 IFVLLLSYSLCA

-33 NDNNDGSQTQP
+33 NDSNDGSQTQP

-49 KLSATT
+49 KISNTT

-72 NFVVDGSGT
+72 HFVVDGSGT
-81 EQNPI
+81 EQSPI
-86 TFTSYGTGNQPI
+86 TFTSYGNGNQPI
-98 ISGSGHDD
+98 ISGSDHDY

-112 EAILVTNHDNMIV
+112 EAMLVTNHDNMV
-125 DGLEIQNHRTITR
+125 FDDLEIQNHRTISR

-148 IRVEVSD
+148 IRIEVSD

-175 LFGINISDYTNIN
+175 LYWVDPSNQN
-188 IYQQAFNAFEVSG
+188 AFNDFEVSG
-201 LTFFSSRGGI
+201 LTFISSWGGI

-221 FTDLQRIGVHMKN
+221 FTDLQRIGVHIKN
-234 AAGKN
+234 TMGKT

-245 NFVFRNNEFF
+245 NFVFRNNDFF

-300 INTIVQYNQAI
+300 INTIIQYNQAI

-360 ISVNDGWRHPDNY
+360 ISVNDGLRVHPN
-373 DLLKWPNSDHT
+373 WVNSDHT
-384 IWLNDKVWGSK
+384 IWFNDKIGGESG
-395 DNHPSIDSYIYN
+395 HPSYDSYIYN
-407 NTIVINKSGN
+407 NTVVINKSGN
-417 DAFDTAIDIKGENTR
+417 DAFDTAIDINGQNTR
-432 IYNNIFYATNGSGIG
+432 IFNNIFYATNGSGIG
-447 NQQGHY
+447 NQQGNY
-453 GDPKLMMTNNLF
+453 GDPNLMMTNNMF
-465 NGNIRNNF
+465 FGNIRNNF
-473 RNLDSNR
+473 KTLDSNR
-480 VEINA
+480 LEVNPV
-485 DFYNE
+485 FYNE
-490 EIGDQNEFQINASS
+490 QIGDQYGFQINGSS
-504 QAINAGA
+504 QAIDAGA
-511 AYTGDYAHPAI
+511 AYTGNYAHPAI
-522 PVSASDIFANVE
+522 PVGASTIFTNVE
-534 EYPTVDFFGNSLTGD
+534 EYPTVDFFGNSITGD
-549 STPNIGASNAKNGG
+549 FTPNIGASNAKNGE
-563 ITLSNKSES
+563 ITLSNKSDTS
-572 STEKVFIQ
+572 SDKVYIQ
-580 NPMISEKVVLF
+580 NPMMSEKVVLF
-591 GVNKSYQ
+591 GIDKPYQ

-607 NKQQGF
+607 TKQQGF
-613 LEAHKDEIILDES
+613 LEASQNEIILDQTLS
-626 LNPGIYVLKLKDKTN
+626 SGVYLLKLENKAN
-641 TITSK
+641 TIKSK
-646 IVVNK
+646 IVVN
-651 SSVNPDY
+651 

>member
-1 MKNILITQTL
+1 MHKQIKYQ
-11 IFLFISATVFA
+11 IFVLLLSFSLCA

-33 NDNNDGSQTQP
+33 NDNNNGSQTQP

-49 KLSATT
+49 KLSNTT

-72 NFVVDGSGT
+72 HYVVNGSGT
-81 EQNPI
+81 EGNLI
-86 TFTSYGTGNQPI
+86 TFTSYGSGNQPI
-98 ISGSGHDD
+98 ISGSSHDD

-112 EAILVTNHDNMIV
+112 EAILVTNHDNMV
-125 DGLEIQNHRTITR
+125 FDGLEIQNHRTISR

-148 IRVEVSD
+148 IRIEVSN
-155 SNANLNNFSFRNMT
+155 SNVDLNNFSFRNMT

-175 LFGINISDYTNIN
+175 LYWVDPADQN
-188 IYQQAFNAFEVSG
+188 AFNDFEVSG
-201 LTFFSSRGGI
+201 LTFISSWGGI
-211 INNVIVEDSY
+211 INNVIVEESY
-221 FTDLQRIGVHMKN
+221 FTDLQRIGVHIKN
-234 AAGKN
+234 TMGKT

-261 VLPVRTENCLI
+261 VLPIRTENCLI

-300 INTIVQYNQAI
+300 INTIVQYNQAV
-311 NAKGIMDSH
+311 NAKGILDSH

-360 ISVNDGWRHPDNY
+360 ISVNDGWRVNPN
-373 DLLKWPNSDHT
+373 WVNSDHT
-384 IWLNDKVWGSK
+384 IWLNDKIGGQSG
-395 DNHPSIDSYIYN
+395 HPSYESYIYN
-407 NTIVINKSGN
+407 NTVVINKSGN
-417 DAFDTAIDIKGENTR
+417 DAFDTAIDINGQNTR
-432 IYNNIFYATNGSGIG
+432 IFNNIFYAVNGSGIG
-447 NQQGHY
+447 NQQGNY
-453 GDPKLMMTNNLF
+453 SDPNLMMTNNLF
-465 NGNIRNNF
+465 FGNIRNNF
-473 RNLDSNR
+473 KTIDTNR
-480 VEINA
+480 IEVNPV
-485 DFYNE
+485 FYNE
-490 EIGDQNEFQINASS
+490 QSGDQYGFQIDASS
-504 QAINAGA
+504 QAIDAGA
-511 AYTGDYAHPAI
+511 AYTGNYAHPAI
-522 PVSASDIFANVE
+522 PVDASTIFANLE
-534 EYPTVDFFGNSLTGD
+534 EYPTVDFFGNSLSGD
-549 STPNIGASNAKNGG
+549 STPNIGASNAKNGE
-563 ITLSNKSES
+563 ITLSNKSDI
-572 STEKVFIQ
+572 STEKVYIQ
-580 NPMISEKVVLF
+580 NPMISDKVVLH

-607 NKQQGF
+607 TKQQGF
-613 LEAHKDEIILDES
+613 LEAQKDEIILDES
-626 LNPGIYVLKLKDKTN
+626 LNPGIYLLQLRDKTN

-646 IVVNK
+646 IVVN
-651 SSVNPDY
+651 